1 MGKKALGI
9 EIGDA
14 HITGVVLDQSGKSA
28 IVTACLCLPLAD
40 HLDVAQQACLLCEQ
54 LDWKEGACVFGL
66 PLSLLSVRNLT
77 LPFQDKKKIA
87 QALPFEIEEQLIVP
101 VDTLVTDFLVSE
113 TTDLGSSIVAFAA
126 DKTFLGELLEGLQG
140 VIDPD
145 ILVPGSVALAAQVV
159 SQNREGKTLLLSSTD
174 QHSITIVLI
183 QGAHPLF
190 YRRISYPEQM
200 ILQPPFLFENGQVV
214 ATDMAAIEQF
224 VRIISGSIERSLDY
238 FHLEKASDRR
248 PEKVLL
254 TGCLAELDDMAEKMA
269 LALNLPVEKLDLH
282 SAGIIDCSEA
292 VCPQWKSHR
301 FDQAASL
308 ALLGFGPKA
317 AVNFRG
323 NSFTKKRVVFSTR
336 KQMMGTI
343 TAMAVLAVCF
353 LGFMWNNYR
362 LLQHRDKAAR
372 EEMSAIYKQTFP
384 KITKVHEPYAE
395 MKAALKTVQ
404 GPEAPTPLFATDKR
418 VLSLLADISARIPAA
433 VVVQVN
439 RLAIDRESIL
449 VKGTTDTYNSVDTIK
464 NALSVSPRYKGVQI
478 VSATADKEKKSGIV
492 RFEIQLQLGGS

>member
-9 EIGDA
+9 DIGDA

-28 IVTACLCLPLAD
+28 IVTACLCLPLD
-40 HLDVAQQACLLCEQ
+40 EHLDVAQQARLLCEQ
-54 LDWKEGACVFGL
+54 LDWKEGACVCGL

-77 LPFQDKKKIA
+77 LPFRDKKKIA

-101 VDTLVTDFLVSE
+101 VDTLITDFLVSE
-113 TTDLGSSIVAFAA
+113 TTDTGSSIIAFAA
-126 DKTFLGELLEGLQG
+126 EKTFLGDFLEGLQG
-140 VIDPD
+140 VVDPES
-145 ILVPGSVALAAQVV
+145 LVPGSVALAAQVV
-159 SQNREGKTLLLSSTD
+159 SQNREGKTLLLLSAD
-174 QHSITIVLI
+174 LHSITMVLI
-183 QGAHPLF
+183 QGERPLF

-200 ILQPPFLFENGQVV
+200 ILQPPFFFENGQVV
-214 ATDMAAIEQF
+214 ATDMTAIEQC
-224 VRIISGSIERSLDY
+224 VRIISGSVERSLDY

-248 PEKVLL
+248 PEKVFL
-254 TGCLAELDDMAEKMA
+254 TGFLAELDDIAEMMA
-269 LALNLPVEKLDLH
+269 LALHLPVEKLDLL
-282 SAGIIDCSEA
+282 SGGVIDCTEA
-292 VCPQWKSHR
+292 VCPQWQSHC

-308 ALLGFGPKA
+308 ALLGFGPKPA
-317 AVNFRG
+317 INFRR
-323 NSFTKKRVVFSTR
+323 NSFTKKRVLFSTR
-336 KQMMGTI
+336 KQMLGTI
-343 TAMAVLAVCF
+343 AGMAVLAVCF
-353 LGFMWNNYR
+353 LGFMWNDYR
-362 LLQHRDKAAR
+362 LLQHRDKAIR

-418 VLSLLADISARIPAA
+418 VLGLLADISARIPEA

-449 VKGTTDTYNSVDTIK
+449 VKGTTDTFNSVDTIK
-464 NALSVSPRYKGVQI
+464 NSLSASPRYKGVQI
-478 VSATADKEKKSGIV
+478 VSATADKEKKSGMV